1 MVNLNTATSI
11 QKNSRILVAEDN
23 EINQKLIQRIL
34 QTAGYRVDMVDNGRQ
49 AVEFSSRIQYDMILM
64 DIQMPLMDG
73 YEATRAIRKA
83 EDNRSQR
90 TEDGGQRTEDRRQ
103 RTEGRGQRA
112 EGQDKI
118 GDNSELESEIPNP
131 KSQIPGSGSEIPNP
145 KSTRPSSSRAQ
156 IKPVPIVALTGND
169 IEGEIEK
176 CRSLGIND
184 CIGKP
189 LSRDQLL
196 SLIKKWTATE
206 PVGPAS
212 SQAPKDVSIPVAKK
226 TPAHQPIDLARALG
240 EFMGEKEILYGLL
253 KEFTAKVRSQI
264 KTIQQAILSFDYKVV
279 AQQAH
284 SIKGGAANLTA
295 DKVAG
300 MASDLEKAADLE
312 QAEPVRNLAGKLEE
326 KLQHLETY
334 LQNKI
339 VSVHRVG
346 K

>member
-1 MVNLNTATSI
+1 MANPNTATSI
-11 QKNSRILVAEDN
+11 QENSRILVAEDN

-34 QTAGYRVDMVDNGRQ
+34 QTAGYSVDMVDNGRQ
-49 AVEFSSRIQYDMILM
+49 AVEFSSRIQYDLILM

-73 YEATRAIRKA
+73 YEATKRIRKA
-83 EDNRSQR
+83 EDNRS
-90 TEDGGQRTEDRRQ
+90 QRTEDRRQ

-118 GDNSELESEIPNP
+118 GDNSELEPEIPNQ
-131 KSQIPGSGSEIPNP
+131 KSQVPNL
-145 KSTRPSSSRAQ
+145 KSQ

-169 IEGEIEK
+169 IEAEIEK

-189 LSRDQLL
+189 LFRDQLL
-196 SLIKKWTATE
+196 SLIKKWTAAE
-206 PVGPAS
+206 PVGPAGG
-212 SQAPKDVSIPVAKK
+212 QAPKDVSIPVAKEAS
-226 TPAHQPIDLARALG
+226 AHPPIDLDRALG

-264 KTIQQAILSFDYKVV
+264 KTIQQAILSQDYKVV
-279 AQQAH
+279 AQEAH

-300 MASDLEKAADLE
+300 IASDLEKAADLE
-312 QAEPVRNLAGKLEE
+312 QAEPLRHLVGMLEE
-326 KLQHLETY
+326 KLQQLETY

>member
-1 MVNLNTATSI
+1 MTKSNTAISD
-11 QKNSRILVAEDN
+11 QKKLCILVAEDN

-34 QTAGYRVDMVDNGRQ
+34 QTAGYSVDMVDNGRQ
-49 AVEFSSRIQYDMILM
+49 AVEFSSRIQYDLILM

-73 YEATRAIRKA
+73 YEATKAIRNA
-83 EDNRSQR
+83 ECGMRNDN
-90 TEDGGQRTEDRRQ
+90 EM
-103 RTEGRGQRA
+103 
-112 EGQDKI
+112 
-118 GDNSELESEIPNP
+118 NSDLKSEIRNP
-131 KSQIPGSGSEIPNP
+131 KSE
-145 KSTRPSSSRAQ
+145 

-206 PVGPAS
+206 PVGPAAG
-212 SQAPKDVSIPVAKK
+212 QAPKDVSLPVAKK
-226 TPAHQPIDLARALG
+226 TSAHQPINLDRALS

-264 KTIQQAILSFDYKVV
+264 KAIQQAILSQDYKVV
-279 AQQAH
+279 AQEAH

-300 MASDLEKAADLE
+300 IASDLEKAADLK
-312 QAEPVRNLAGKLEE
+312 QTEPVRHLVGMLEE
-326 KLQHLETY
+326 KLQQLETY

-339 VSVHRVG
+339 VSVQGVG

>member
-1 MVNLNTATSI
+1 MTKSNTAISD
-11 QKNSRILVAEDN
+11 QKKLCILVAEDN

-34 QTAGYRVDMVDNGRQ
+34 QTAGYSVDMVDNGRQ
-49 AVEFSSRIQYDMILM
+49 AVEFSSRIQYDLILM

-73 YEATRAIRKA
+73 YEATKAIRNA
-83 EDNRSQR
+83 ECGMRN
-90 TEDGGQRTEDRRQ
+90 EM
-103 RTEGRGQRA
+103 
-112 EGQDKI
+112 
-118 GDNSELESEIPNP
+118 NSELKSAIPDP
-131 KSQIPGSGSEIPNP
+131 KS
-145 KSTRPSSSRAQ
+145 Q

-206 PVGPAS
+206 PVGPAAG
-212 SQAPKDVSIPVAKK
+212 QAPKDVSLPVAKK
-226 TPAHQPIDLARALG
+226 TSGHQPIDLDRALS
-240 EFMGEKEILYGLL
+240 EFMGEREILYGLL

-264 KTIQQAILSFDYKVV
+264 KAIQQAILSQDYKVV
-279 AQQAH
+279 AQEAH

-300 MASDLEKAADLE
+300 IASDLEKAADLK
-312 QAEPVRNLAGKLEE
+312 QTEPVRHLVDMLEE
-326 KLQHLETY
+326 KLQQLETY
-334 LQNKI
+334 LQNTI
-339 VSVHRVG
+339 VSVQGVG

>member
-1 MVNLNTATSI
+1 MTKSNTAISD
-11 QKNSRILVAEDN
+11 QKKLQILVAEDN

-49 AVEFSSRIQYDMILM
+49 AVEFSSRIQYDLILM

-73 YEATRAIRKA
+73 YEATKAIRNA
-83 EDNRSQR
+83 ECGMRNKIENDTDAGDQR
-90 TEDGGQRTEDRRQ
+90 PATSGQR
-103 RTEGRGQRA
+103 
-112 EGQDKI
+112 
-118 GDNSELESEIPNP
+118 
-131 KSQIPGSGSEIPNP
+131 
-145 KSTRPSSSRAQ
+145 
-156 IKPVPIVALTGND
+156 PVAIVALTGND
-169 IEGEIEK
+169 IEAEIEK

-196 SLIKKWTATE
+196 SLIKKWTAAE
-206 PVGPAS
+206 PVCPATG
-212 SQAPKDVSIPVAKK
+212 QAPKDVSIPVAKK
-226 TPAHQPIDLARALG
+226 TSAHQPINLDRALS

-264 KTIQQAILSFDYKVV
+264 KAIQQAILSQDYKVV

-300 MASDLEKAADLE
+300 MASDLEKAADLK
-312 QAEPVRNLAGKLEE
+312 QAEPVGHLVGKLEE
-326 KLQHLETY
+326 KLQQLETY
-334 LQNKI
+334 LQDTI
-339 VSVHRVG
+339 VSVQGAG

>member
-1 MVNLNTATSI
+1 MTKSNTAISD
-11 QKNSRILVAEDN
+11 QKKLCILVAEDN

-34 QTAGYRVDMVDNGRQ
+34 QTAGYSVDMVDNGRQ
-49 AVEFSSRIQYDMILM
+49 AVEFSSRIQYDLILM

-73 YEATRAIRKA
+73 YEAAKRIRNA
-83 EDNRSQR
+83 ECGMRNKIEKDTDAGDQR
-90 TEDGGQRTEDRRQ
+90 PETSGQR
-103 RTEGRGQRA
+103 
-112 EGQDKI
+112 
-118 GDNSELESEIPNP
+118 
-131 KSQIPGSGSEIPNP
+131 
-145 KSTRPSSSRAQ
+145 
-156 IKPVPIVALTGND
+156 PVAIVALTGND

-206 PVGPAS
+206 PVGPAAG
-212 SQAPKDVSIPVAKK
+212 QAPKDVSLPVAKK
-226 TPAHQPIDLARALG
+226 TSAHQPINLDRALS

-264 KTIQQAILSFDYKVV
+264 KAIQQAILSQDYKVV
-279 AQQAH
+279 AQEAH

-300 MASDLEKAADLE
+300 IASDLEKAADLK
-312 QAEPVRNLAGKLEE
+312 QTEPVRHLVGMLEE
-326 KLQHLETY
+326 KLQQLETY
-334 LQNKI
+334 LQNTI
-339 VSVHRVG
+339 VSVQGVG

>member
-1 MVNLNTATSI
+1 MTKSNTAISD
-11 QKNSRILVAEDN
+11 QKKLCILVAEDN

-34 QTAGYRVDMVDNGRQ
+34 QTAGYSVDMVDNGRQ
-49 AVEFSSRIQYDMILM
+49 AVEFSSRIQYDLILM

-73 YEATRAIRKA
+73 YEATKAIRNA
-83 EDNRSQR
+83 ECGMRN
-90 TEDGGQRTEDRRQ
+90 EM
-103 RTEGRGQRA
+103 
-112 EGQDKI
+112 
-118 GDNSELESEIPNP
+118 NSELKSAIPDP
-131 KSQIPGSGSEIPNP
+131 KS
-145 KSTRPSSSRAQ
+145 Q

-206 PVGPAS
+206 PVGPAAG
-212 SQAPKDVSIPVAKK
+212 QAPKDVSLPVAKK
-226 TPAHQPIDLARALG
+226 TSAHQPINLARALS

-264 KTIQQAILSFDYKVV
+264 KAIQQAILSQDYKVV
-279 AQQAH
+279 AQEAH

-300 MASDLEKAADLE
+300 IASDLEKAADLK
-312 QAEPVRNLAGKLEE
+312 QAEPVRHLVGMLEE
-326 KLQHLETY
+326 KLQQLETY

-339 VSVHRVG
+339 VSVHGVG

>member
-23 EINQKLIQRIL
+23 EINQKLIRRIL
-34 QTAGYRVDMVDNGRQ
+34 QTAGYLVDMVDNGRQ
-49 AVEFSSRIQYDMILM
+49 AVEFSSRTQYDMILM

-73 YEATRAIRKA
+73 YEAAKRIRNA
-83 EDNRSQR
+83 ECGMRNKIEKDTDAGDQR
-90 TEDGGQRTEDRRQ
+90 PATSGQR
-103 RTEGRGQRA
+103 
-112 EGQDKI
+112 
-118 GDNSELESEIPNP
+118 
-131 KSQIPGSGSEIPNP
+131 
-145 KSTRPSSSRAQ
+145 
-156 IKPVPIVALTGND
+156 PVPIIALTGND
-169 IEGEIEK
+169 VEGEIEK

-212 SQAPKDVSIPVAKK
+212 GQAPKDVSIPVAKK
-226 TPAHQPIDLARALG
+226 TRVHQPIDLERALG

-279 AQQAH
+279 AQEAH

-326 KLQHLETY
+326 KLQQLETY